1 MIWRQLDV
9 ERNSVSSLAQSRF
22 PHKELQGKNNTKMK
36 QMLENI
42 NVIWDLLPTYQRL
55 GWCME
60 SNGKDF
66 DIPRFQ
72 KSRNYIEKHLEQI
85 EK

>member
-1 MIWRQLDV
+1 
-9 ERNSVSSLAQSRF
+9 
-22 PHKELQGKNNTKMK
+22 
-36 QMLENI
+36 MLENI